1 MAASIAGQST
11 TADQLREAAQQ
22 KYRLTSFCTL
32 DNVTDFKLDPI
43 KVMIKVMIKFMIMIM
58 VMIKVM
64 IKGPN
69 FKCQ

>member
-1 MAASIAGQST
+1 MHF
-11 TADQLREAAQQ
+11 D
-22 KYRLTSFCTL
+22 
-32 DNVTDFKLDPI
+32 VTDFKLDPI